1 MFFNDK
7 IVFVHIPKNGGTSI
21 RKIIF
26 ENSGGTYIKNHPT
39 FDEITKIKPEYVE
52 NKISFC
58 IIRNPFDRFISIF
71 RFNNQEKRLKKIFG
85 ENYLNIKNKIDTL
98 DKFIENFEFPK
109 SRWLG
114 KSLYTPQVVWANN
127 VKNIF
132 KIEDQYEI
140 KKFLQVN
147 GIKGEIPLEN
157 SSGPITKNNF
167 YYRDYYNV
175 ETKKFI
181 ENKFKEDLDKFN
193 YEF

>member
-7 IVFVHIPKNGGTSI
+7 IVFIHIPKNGGTSI

-26 ENSGGTYIKNHPT
+26 ENGGGIYIKNHPT
-39 FDEITKIKPEYVE
+39 FDEITKIKPEYVN

-71 RFNNQEKRLKKIFG
+71 RFNNQEKRLRKIFG

-114 KSLYTPQVVWANN
+114 KSLYTPQAVWANN
-127 VKNIF
+127 VQNIF
-132 KIEDQYEI
+132 KIEDQYKI
-140 KKFLQVN
+140 KKFLQEN

-167 YYRDYYNV
+167 YYREFYTAK
-175 ETKKFI
+175 TKKFI
-181 ENKFKEDLDKFN
+181 EDKFQKDLKKFGYN
-193 YEF
+193 F